1 MESIINVSSN
11 EGNDFQLENDPK
23 MLIINI
29 KEKIREKT
37 GISIYN
43 QKLFWKGTELL
54 DNKKLS
60 DYKVTRVF
68 SEPIMI
74 SLINLNHL
82 KVKIRLKYISL
93 RYFLKA
99 SDSIL
104 ELKKKI
110 FEKEKIPV
118 KNMQILRAGKII
130 NDSKLIEEIIS
141 N

>member
-1 MESIINVSSN
+1 MNEILYITSN
-11 EGNDFQLENDPK
+11 ESNDFLMEYEPK

-29 KEKIREKT
+29 KKKIREEK
-37 GISIYN
+37 GIPIYC
-43 QKLFWKGTELL
+43 QKLFWNGTELVQ
-54 DNKKLS
+54 NKKLS
-60 DYKVTRVF
+60 DYKDTRVF

-74 SLINLNHL
+74 SIINLNHL

-110 FEKEKIPV
+110 FEKEKIPI
-118 KNMQILRAGKII
+118 KNMQILRSGKIV
-130 NDSKLIEEIIS
+130 NDNILIEEIFLI
-141 N
+141 